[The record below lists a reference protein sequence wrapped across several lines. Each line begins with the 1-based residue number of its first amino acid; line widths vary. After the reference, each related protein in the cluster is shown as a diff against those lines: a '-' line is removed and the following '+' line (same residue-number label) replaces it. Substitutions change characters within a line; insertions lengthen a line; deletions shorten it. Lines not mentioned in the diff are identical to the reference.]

1 MAREKSPIER
11 KSFGI
16 RLDPDLVKELKIL
29 AAKKDSQVN
38 HLLEEAI
45 KDLLEKYKGE

>member
-1 MAREKSPIER
+1 MEREKSTIER

-29 AAKKDSQVN
+29 AVKKDSQVN
-38 HLLEEAI
+38 HLLEKAI
-45 KDLLEKYKGE
+45 RDLLEKNKGE